1 MQLPSRPLC
10 PTLRRCR
17 LPRSNMPTITIR
29 FIDEPDIVSRLINY
43 ATDSLWCHCEG
54 LSRDGKSWI
63 GAHSGTGVQP
73 RTLDY
78 CKPIRERRYS
88 LEVTD
93 EQYETAMSWLESKI
107 SEKYDYLS
115 IVGLAIH
122 KRVWS
127 PQRVIC
133 SELMLQFMQAAGL
146 QPLNVLPGFD
156 ALITPEVLHLSP
168 LFIGRCSYSFP

>member
-115 IVGLAIH
+115 IVGLALH

-156 ALITPEVLHLSP
+156 ALITPETLHLSP
-168 LFIGRCSYSFP
+168 ILIGRCSYSFP